1 MVFRVTQTTVLLYKH
16 NQILWEHTKV
26 VKKEPFWLKRKPK
39 ALNFKK
45 TKPSIIH
52 TWNSVITFSS
62 CTILFPVYLT
72 FSLYHVTKTNV
83 IIFAKYLVIT
93 IV

>member
-45 TKPSIIH
+45 TKP
-52 TWNSVITFSS
+52 
-62 CTILFPVYLT
+62 L
-72 FSLYHVTKTNV
+72 
-83 IIFAKYLVIT
+83 A
-93 IV
+93 